1 MMHLLTAS
9 KKFVVK
15 RVPKNIDVDVD
26 ISLKDKK
33 KFFIKFDFLCP
44 YLNNKSL
51 FNLFIHIE
59 DGYSSDM

>member
-1 MMHLLTAS
+1 M
-9 KKFVVK
+9 
-15 RVPKNIDVDVD
+15 DVEGY

-33 KFFIKFDFLCP
+33 NFLLNLIFLCP

-59 DGYSSDM
+59 DGYSGNK